1 MRQERRKKSLTQEQ
15 LAEKALVSVDTVKRY
30 ESGKYEGIQLVT
42 AYSIAE
48 ALEVPLSS
56 LLPLP
61 KSSLE
66 QLLDEMDACIQAMR
80 SSLQK

>member
-30 ESGKYEGIQLVT
+30 ESGKYEGIQLVA
-42 AYSIAE
+42 AYSITE

-56 LLPLP
+56 LVPLP